1 MECKITAVKIK
12 NEFVSIFGGEL
23 IQSDAF
29 SLIVVSR
36 GKG

>member
-1 MECKITAVKIK
+1 MAVK
-12 NEFVSIFGGEL
+12 EWVFSTFGGEL